1 MHTANFGCLRS
12 VLNGLRSSNM
22 IRSALDHIALTYQ
35 DVTVFAIPEF
45 KSLEVLEK
53 KYFCIN
59 IIVNQPQN

>member
-1 MHTANFGCLRS
+1 MQPRPQGHLCVRGEEIDDP
-12 VLNGLRSSNM
+12 GKG
-22 IRSALDHIALTYQ
+22 SALYDIELTYH